1 MTYTVPFTDSTNPAK
16 TPLVVQDGALNA
28 QTNLQFP
35 GKNYA
40 GYGSIIATN
49 FIKLLENFARKD
61 APGSLVGEGLPVQG
75 QLWFDTSPGNNILRV
90 YDGTVWNEAGNL
102 KKAPYA
108 QAPDPAASTE
118 GDLWVDTTNS
128 QLYLFSGSQWLLI
141 GPQFSSGLQTGP
153 IIEKIVD
160 TQNITHAV
168 ISMFVAGTDAVS
180 YRVAIISKDAFTPK
194 ASLDGYTE
202 IKAGIN
208 LYSNSLTADSALL
221 WGTAKNSS
229 NLIYKGT
236 SVSGSNFVRSDI
248 SSTINAALNIQD
260 QGGLTIGTDLAF
272 NISQGE
278 NSTVLYSNSSTK
290 NIDFNLNGTIVV
302 HIMPNGR
309 VGIGTF
315 NPTSVLDIA
324 GTVTSTGLL
333 VNKTTGGITT
343 ELFKVDG
350 TMLTTTSKLPTTF
363 GDDVIVNG
371 QLTVNWVD
379 NTNTPIAGPALLPGI
394 ADTYDIGSS
403 TLSFRNI
410 YAQSFVGSF
419 NGSFT
424 GNVVGSVSGSAD
436 NLKTATV
443 FLVAGDVQ
451 TSDLGVSFT
460 GQSQTGTAILNTTLS
475 STAIS
480 GKTLA
485 QFSQDTDRFLVL
497 QSTTAGQQLVN
508 MDKRTFLTG
517 TASYAT
523 PVGVIAP
530 YAGLSTNIPPGYLLC
545 DGSEISRTTFTL
557 LFTKIGY
564 NFKPKDQLLSD
575 KDAYFALPDLR
586 GSFPLGRDNMNNY
599 ADVSNFTQAKDT
611 SGTSV
616 PTGGQLGPANRVTDV
631 VAKDLGGRSG
641 VQNTTIQ
648 PGQLPQHWHSLND
661 GVAQYYAPGV
671 NGGIT
676 DTSAKAAAAKGLPAT
691 ASTGYGITSTHGVI
705 DPQTGATTVGQ
716 SFNLMNPYVAI
727 NYIIFTGVYL

>member
-49 FIKLLENFARKD
+49 FLKLLENFARST
-61 APGSLVGEGLPVQG
+61 APGTASGEGLPVQG

-108 QAPDPAASTE
+108 QAPDPATSTE

-128 QLYLFSGSQWLLI
+128 QLYLFSGSQWILI

-153 IIEKIVD
+153 IVEKIVD

-168 ISMFVAGTDAVS
+168 ISMYVAGTDAIS

-194 ASLDGYTE
+194 ATLDGYTE
-202 IKAGIN
+202 IKNGIN
-208 LYSNSLTADSALL
+208 LYSNSLTSDSALL
-221 WGTAKNSS
+221 WGTAKNAS

-248 SSTINAALNIQD
+248 TSTITAPLNIQD
-260 QGGLTIGTDLAF
+260 PGGLTIGTDLAF
-272 NISQGE
+272 NISQGA
-278 NSTVLYSNSSTK
+278 NSTVFYSNSSTK
-290 NIDFNLNGTIVV
+290 NIDFNLNGNIIV
-302 HIMPNGR
+302 HITPSGR

-315 NPTSVLDIA
+315 NPSSALDVSGSI
-324 GTVTSTGLL
+324 TSTGLL
-333 VNKTTGGITT
+333 VNKVTLTGLDQ
-343 ELFKVDG
+343 LFKVDG
-350 TMLTTTSKLPTTF
+350 TALTTTSNLPTIF
-363 GDDVIVNG
+363 SDDITVNG
-371 QLTVNWVD
+371 QLYLNWVD
-379 NTNTPIAGPALLPGI
+379 NTNTPIAGPALLPGV

-419 NGSFT
+419 NGAFT

-436 NLKTATV
+436 SLKTATV
-443 FLVAGDVQ
+443 FLVQGDVQ
-451 TSDLGVSFT
+451 TSDSGVSFT
-460 GQSQTGTAILNTTLS
+460 GQSPTGQAILNTTLS

-485 QFSQDTDRFLVL
+485 QFSQDSDRFLIL
-497 QSTTAGQQLVN
+497 QTTSAGQQLVN
-508 MDKRTFLTG
+508 MDKKTFLTG
-517 TASYAT
+517 TAGYAI
-523 PVGVIAP
+523 PVGVIVP
-530 YAGLSTNIPPGYLLC
+530 YAGLSTNIPSGYLMC
-545 DGSEISRTTFTL
+545 DGSEINRTTYNS
-557 LFTKIGY
+557 LFIKIGY
-564 NFKPKDQLLSD
+564 SFKPKDQLLGDRESH
-575 KDAYFALPDLR
+575 FALPDLR
-586 GSFPLGRDNMNNY
+586 GSFPMGRDNMNNY
-599 ADVSNFTQAKDT
+599 ADVSNFQAAKDST
-611 SGTSV
+611 GTSV
-616 PTGGQLGPANRVTDV
+616 PTGGQIGPANRVTDI
-631 VAKDLGGRSG
+631 VAKELGGRGG

-671 NGGIT
+671 NGGIV
-676 DTSAKAAAAKGLPAT
+676 DISPKAAAAKGLPAT

-705 DPQTGATTVGQ
+705 NPQDGATTTGQ
-716 SFNLMNPYVAI
+716 SLNVMNPYLAI